1 MEDGSTPATIAELP
15 LNWFYGPGVKL
26 DFRDLPDG
34 HVVTAAEVEAELDR
48 IEHDLQPGDVVLV
61 NTAAAA
67 KYGGGGRNS
76 RTHSLFGCN
85 DSYVSRATLIRLS
98 AS

>member
-67 KYGGGGRNS
+67 KYGGGGGGEMHAYTR
-76 RTHSLFGCN
+76 
-85 DSYVSRATLIRLS
+85 
-98 AS
+98 